1 MEIKK
6 TMMHIIKNVEH
17 TLKEINEAQVEE
29 FMNAILNAERVF
41 VYGAGRSGL
50 VAKAFAMRLMHL
62 GITVYV
68 IGEIVTPS
76 IKKGDLLITIS
87 GSGETTSVVNAAS
100 IAKKIGAKVACI
112 TSYENSSLAKLS
124 DVIVIVKGRTK
135 LDGERD
141 FFIRQMEGEHYP
153 IAPLGTLFE
162 IATMILL
169 DSIVPKL
176 MEELKVSEEL
186 MRARHATIE

>member
-6 TMMHIIKNVEH
+6 TMMHIIKNVEY
-17 TLKEINEAQVEE
+17 TLEEINEAQVEE
-29 FMNAILNAERVF
+29 FMNAILSADRVF

-76 IKKGDLLITIS
+76 MKKDDLLITIS

-124 DVIVIVKGRTK
+124 DIIVIVKGRTK

>member
-6 TMMHIIKNVEH
+6 TMMHIIKNVEY
-17 TLKEINEAQVEE
+17 TLEEINEAQVEE

-76 IKKGDLLITIS
+76 MKKDDLLITIS

-124 DVIVIVKGRTK
+124 DIIVIVKGRTK

-162 IATMILL
+162 IAAMILL

-176 MEELKVSEEL
+176 MEELKVSEEI